1 MKLSEICSKGKFSLR
16 QKDVFD
22 DGPYT
27 VYGASGIVGTMSV
40 YQNEAP
46 YVAVV
51 KDGAG
56 VGRANA
62 CEPMTS
68 VLGTMQALIPNSDVD
83 RDYLLHLVRS
93 LHLGRG
99 FSGST
104 IPHIY
109 FRDYGKIEVP
119 LPSIDV
125 QKRIVF
131 ELGSVE
137 AQIAQAEAQIKQ
149 LDSLV
154 KSRFVEMFE
163 SKDYGMRPMGDL
175 VESITA
181 GTNVGGQQRPLREGE
196 YGVLKISAVTQGV
209 FNPGEFK
216 VVNDVSHIKMIHP
229 RKGDLLFSRANTS
242 EMVGATAIVDK
253 DYGDLFLPDKLWRLD
268 PTDEVE
274 TVFLKALLSSPSI
287 RAEMSKVS
295 TGSSGSMQNISMAK
309 FRKLPAFLPPLALQ
323 QEFAAFASQ
332 VNKSRFV
339 DLGGEGQ
346 VRFLI
351 ANRWDEDRQ
360 PFHILLVNTCLAN
373 SSLGI
378 CFKIAFREF
387 GSHLGAQEC
396 RNHESLIR
404 MKTHHIRLENRHFWN
419 MRNKHCFT
427 HAANTVDS
435 VNNNVILV
443 DAVTSALA
451 FVAIEPFQRTVV
463 RTFVPE

>member
-1 MKLSEICSKGKFSLR
+1 MGVLANPDSNQAMVPSKQKRTHAVFCVSSAHRLAPTSKPRFVGERVKLGELGKTQSGGTPSSKHPEF
-16 QKDVFD
+16 
-22 DGPYT
+22 
-27 VYGASGIVGTMSV
+27 
-40 YQNEAP
+40 
-46 YVAVV
+46 
-51 KDGAG
+51 
-56 VGRANA
+56 
-62 CEPMTS
+62 
-68 VLGTMQALIPNSDVD
+68 
-83 RDYLLHLVRS
+83 
-93 LHLGRG
+93 
-99 FSGST
+99 FSGSIPWIGTTALNGKLLDESNAVKMITAEAVEKSATKIVPAGSIMVGIRVGVGKVAINSVPMCTSQDIISIIGIDEGRWNKEYISLALQYKAPILASQAQGAT
-104 IPHIY
+104 ITGITSKTLKSIAIPVLPLAAQNAIVSQL
-109 FRDYGKIEVP
+109 RSIE
-119 LPSIDV
+119 
-125 QKRIVF
+125 Q
-131 ELGSVE
+131 
-137 AQIAQAEAQIKQ
+137 QIACMTVMLSQ

-181 GTNVGGQQRPLREGE
+181 GTNVGGQQRPLGEGE

-332 VNKSRFV
+332 VDKSRF
-339 DLGGEGQ
+339 
-346 VRFLI
+346 I
-351 ANRWDEDRQ
+351 AQQQIEKLQMLYNS
-360 PFHILLVNTCLAN
+360 LAQDY
-373 SSLGI
+373 
-378 CFKIAFREF
+378 F
-387 GSHLGAQEC
+387 G
-396 RNHESLIR
+396 
-404 MKTHHIRLENRHFWN
+404 
-419 MRNKHCFT
+419 
-427 HAANTVDS
+427 D
-435 VNNNVILV
+435 
-443 DAVTSALA
+443 
-451 FVAIEPFQRTVV
+451 
-463 RTFVPE
+463 